1 MVTTAATGQEYL
13 QRTWGKSRLNA
24 VNALYATR
32 NDPKTT
38 STISQTK
45 PNLSKTRTMQNTT
58 KEAKE
63 LLGQQVLADTRAET
77 KRRQAALMAKKTL
90 EKAKKTLEKA
100 KKSKPGRKP
109 TLKRLGTMAKTANE
123 GKAYIK
129 RTGKKTTE
137 QKRRSSRTKK
147 STK

>member
-1 MVTTAATGQEYL
+1 
-13 QRTWGKSRLNA
+13 
-24 VNALYATR
+24 
-32 NDPKTT
+32 
-38 STISQTK
+38 
-45 PNLSKTRTMQNTT
+45 LSKTRTMQNTT

-137 QKRRSSRTKK
+137 QKRRSSR
-147 STK
+147 

>member
-90 EKAKKTLEKA
+90 EKAKK
-100 KKSKPGRKP
+100 SKPGRKP